1 MVPWYKAINWTNVD
15 QNLYHNVLLGNR
27 ELTHWE
33 WVTHKCVSKQA
44 LVQIMACHLVRAK
57 PLSNQCGILVTGSLG
72 TNCSEIL
79 IDIHAFPFPKIHLK
93 MSGKCWPFCFGLN
106 VLTRSCGQTNPS
118 DWHITPSQCFICLF
132 RTTINWNLTD
142 GSHLSSIW
150 SLNHCKVRLVV
161 AYHLESSSTRSSPI
175 TMGTLFHNN
184 KSYNWT

>member
-93 MSGKCWPFCFGLN
+93 MLA
-106 VLTRSCGQTNPS
+106 
-118 DWHITPSQCFICLF
+118 ILF
-132 RTTINWNLTD
+132 RPQCVNKIMWPNQPFWLTHHSISVLHLFIQDTINWNLTD